1 MAEALCPTAETS
13 NIAKQSYSDNEA
25 QSEKA
30 REKESIETGQ
40 RCDHTINR
48 GGDWT
53 ASAFSPGNWEMQT
66 GTAGFRSPGQQ
77 RLGSQ
82 W

>member
-48 GGDWT
+48 GGD
-53 ASAFSPGNWEMQT
+53 
-66 GTAGFRSPGQQ
+66 
-77 RLGSQ
+77 
-82 W
+82 